1 MSAIAPVKDMPRY
14 GTYLIQTVF
23 SPILLFMALLGNL
36 FLIAGMYVF
45 YSNEVAINPQVND
58 WFDAFWWGMATVT
71 TVGYGDI
78 VPMTVEGKFAGVF
91 LMLTGLVLFISY
103 SAMMVSLF
111 FARVEHDI
119 VRTQTVNQAEFDA
132 VMAEFDAVMAELR
145 ELKQEV
151 QSLAATRRH

>member
-1 MSAIAPVKDMPRY
+1 MPRY
-14 GTYLIQTVF
+14 GSYLIQTVF
-23 SPILLFMALLGNL
+23 SPILLFMALLGNV
-36 FLIAGMYVF
+36 FLLAGMYVF
-45 YSNEVAINPQVND
+45 YSHEVAINPQVND

-132 VMAEFDAVMAELR
+132 VMSELR
-145 ELKQEV
+145 ELKEEV
-151 QSLAATRRH
+151 QALAARKRL